1 MGGVGDFIQDE
12 VIDPIK
18 KVGREADDFVNEEIP
33 GGWYTVGALAGGA
46 YLANAGAAGAGTA
59 GATAGT
65 AEAATAAAAAE
76 TAAAS
81 GAGLS
86 GAGLGTIDSVL
97 GMEGLVG
104 AGQTAG
110 GTGLTATGAG
120 VPGIA
125 SMGGGTGLITEAA
138 GGGLLSAGGV
148 TAAGAVPVL
157 GSAGSFINNPAILGT
172 DVIGAQQG
180 GIGLK
185 QAIDALRAGNSI
197 RGMLGRPESQIPNMI
212 GRNQMPQGS
221 VDYSQYLNLLAQ
233 RPRRADIT
241 TLLG

>member
-59 GATAGT
+59 GTAGT
-65 AEAATAAAAAE
+65 AAPIVDATYAA
-76 TAAAS
+76 
-81 GAGLS
+81 
-86 GAGLGTIDSVL
+86 
-97 GMEGLVG
+97 GM
-104 AGQTAG
+104 TP
-110 GTGLTATGAG
+110 TPGLTATLPTTGSLGTTATLGATSTA
-120 VPGIA
+120 VPG
-125 SMGGGTGLITEAA
+125 SLQAA
-138 GGGLLSAGGV
+138 LPELGV
-148 TAAGAVPVL
+148 STAASTAGATAIP
-157 GSAGSFINNPAILGT
+157 GSFQAALPGILSPAAASFGVK
-172 DVIGAQQG
+172 D
-180 GIGLK
+180 
-185 QAIDALRAGNSI
+185 AIDALRMGNSI
-197 RGMLGRPESQIPNMI
+197 RGMLGQPEPQIPNML

-221 VDYSQYLNLLAQ
+221 VDYSAYLNLLAQ

>member
-1 MGGVGDFIQDE
+1 MGGAVETVGDFIQDE

-18 KVGREADDFVNEEIP
+18 KVGSEADDFVNEQIP

-65 AEAATAAAAAE
+65 AAPIVDATYTIGAPVVEGFTATAPTAGSLGTTATLGATSTAVPGSLQAALPELGVSTAASTAGATAIPGSLQAALPE
-76 TAAAS
+76 FLSPAAAS
-81 GAGLS
+81 F
-86 GAGLGTIDSVL
+86 
-97 GMEGLVG
+97 
-104 AGQTAG
+104 
-110 GTGLTATGAG
+110 G
-120 VPGIA
+120 VKD
-125 SMGGGTGLITEAA
+125 
-138 GGGLLSAGGV
+138 
-148 TAAGAVPVL
+148 AV
-157 GSAGSFINNPAILGT
+157 
-172 DVIGAQQG
+172 
-180 GIGLK
+180 
-185 QAIDALRAGNSI
+185 DALRMGNSI
-197 RGMLGRPESQIPNMI
+197 RNLLGQEQPQIPNMI

>member
-12 VIDPIK
+12 IIDPVK
-18 KVGREADDFVNEEIP
+18 EVGRDIDDFVNDEIP
-33 GGWYTVGALAGGA
+33 GGWYTVGAAAGGA

-65 AEAATAAAAAE
+65 AEAAAATGA
-76 TAAAS
+76 TGGGAS
-81 GAGLS
+81 L
-86 GAGLGTIDSVL
+86 
-97 GMEGLVG
+97 
-104 AGQTAG
+104 
-110 GTGLTATGAG
+110 GTGLTAGAVG
-120 VPGIA
+120 EGLVAPTVPSLA
-125 SMGGGTGLITEAA
+125 SMGGGTGLVTEAA

-148 TAAGAVPVL
+148 TAAGAVPML
-157 GSAGSFINNPAILGT
+157 GAAGSFINNPAVLGT
-172 DVIGAQQG
+172 NVIGAQQG

-185 QAIDALRAGNSI
+185 QAIDALRAANSI
-197 RGMLGRPESQIPNMI
+197 RGMLGRPEPQIPNML

-241 TLLG
+241 SLLG

>member
-59 GATAGT
+59 GTAGT
-65 AEAATAAAAAE
+65 AAPIVDATYAA
-76 TAAAS
+76 
-81 GAGLS
+81 
-86 GAGLGTIDSVL
+86 
-97 GMEGLVG
+97 GM
-104 AGQTAG
+104 TP
-110 GTGLTATGAG
+110 TPGLTATLPTTGSLGATATLG
-120 VPGIA
+120 ATSTAVPG
-125 SMGGGTGLITEAA
+125 SLQAA
-138 GGGLLSAGGV
+138 LPELGV
-148 TAAGAVPVL
+148 STAASTAGATAIP
-157 GSAGSFINNPAILGT
+157 GSFQAALPGILSPAAASFGVK
-172 DVIGAQQG
+172 DAV
-180 GIGLK
+180 
-185 QAIDALRAGNSI
+185 DALRMGNSI
-197 RGMLGRPESQIPNMI
+197 RGMLGRPEPQIPNMI

>member
-59 GATAGT
+59 GTAGT
-65 AEAATAAAAAE
+65 AAPIVDATYAA
-76 TAAAS
+76 
-81 GAGLS
+81 
-86 GAGLGTIDSVL
+86 
-97 GMEGLVG
+97 GM
-104 AGQTAG
+104 TP
-110 GTGLTATGAG
+110 TPGLTATLPTTGSLGATATLG
-120 VPGIA
+120 ATSTAVPG
-125 SMGGGTGLITEAA
+125 SLQAA
-138 GGGLLSAGGV
+138 LPELGV
-148 TAAGAVPVL
+148 STAASTAGATAIP
-157 GSAGSFINNPAILGT
+157 GSFQAALPGILSPAAASFGVK
-172 DVIGAQQG
+172 D
-180 GIGLK
+180 
-185 QAIDALRAGNSI
+185 AIDALRMGNSI
-197 RGMLGRPESQIPNMI
+197 RGLLGQPEPQIPNML

-221 VDYSQYLNLLAQ
+221 VDYSAYLNLLAQ